1 MTAVDPARLRP
12 VRALV
17 LDVDGV
23 LTDGRLYYTPSG
35 EVLQSFHVHDGQ
47 GIKTAQAAGL
57 VVAALSA
64 RRSAA
69 VEHRLR
75 ELGLVAIVQ
84 GRHDKGRAL
93 DELEERL
100 GFGDGELAAIGD
112 DVADLPL
119 LARARFAV
127 AVCDAHPS
135 CLSRAH
141 YVTRRGG
148 GRGAVREVIDLLLD
162 ARGGAAAP

>member
-1 MTAVDPARLRP
+1 MDPALLRS

-23 LTDGRLYYTPSG
+23 LTDGRLYYTPAG
-35 EVLQSFHVHDGQ
+35 EICQSFHVHDGQ
-47 GIKTAQAAGL
+47 GIKSAQTAGL
-57 VVAALSA
+57 LVVALSA

-75 ELGLVAIVQ
+75 ELGLTAVVQ
-84 GRHDKGRAL
+84 GRRDKDRAL
-93 DELEERL
+93 DELEKRL
-100 GFGDGELAAIGD
+100 GFGDAELATIGD

-119 LARARFAV
+119 FARARFAV
-127 AVCDAHPS
+127 AVRDAHPS

-141 YVTRRGG
+141 YVTRRAG
-148 GRGAVREVIDLLLD
+148 GRGAVREVIDLLLN
-162 ARGGAAAP
+162 ARLDSGAP